1 MTKNFDAAK
10 KSEKLKKTVEI
21 LKAKIAKREK
31 ASKEPDQ
38 DAVLRS
44 LRHGLRRAQRRLVE
58 LTPMTMEDK
67 MKRTEKLMEMVN
79 KRADVLKKQGKK
91 AIDPFVHS
99 VNKSIKSLN
108 KKLRRFKRIQER
120 VKRAEEKA
128 AKRAAAAAP
137 KTEAEAPKAEGSA
150 SA

>member
-1 MTKNFDAAK
+1 MTKKFDPAK
-10 KSEKLKKTVEI
+10 KSEKLKKTVEL

-31 ASKEPDQ
+31 ASKEPDK
-38 DAVLRS
+38 DAALRG
-44 LRHGLRRAQRRLVE
+44 LRHGLKRAQRRIVE
-58 LTPMTMEDK
+58 LKPLTMDERLK
-67 MKRTEKLMEMVN
+67 KTEKLMEMVN

-91 AIDPFVHS
+91 TIDPYVHS

-120 VKRAEEKA
+120 IKRAEEKA

-137 KTEAEAPKAEGSA
+137 AQAPQAEAQPPAA
-150 SA
+150 S